1 MIYIYIFYFLF
12 FGFLLTAI
20 IGLLA
25 SWIDRKVTAKV
36 QYRVGPPLL
45 QPLIDI
51 VKLLG
56 KETLI
61 PAGSSKI
68 TFLMAPVIGFAS
80 VILVSTLLWVNNI
93 YPTKSFLGDLIVVL
107 YLLVIPSISIIMGG
121 FASKN
126 PLASLGASREMKLIL
141 SYELPFILAVLV
153 AVIKSGFTFRLGE
166 ILAFQ
171 AQNGAFV
178 TSWSGTLALIVAII
192 CMQAKLALVPFDIPE
207 AETEIVG
214 GPLIDIVKLLGKET
228 LIPAGA
234 SKITF
239 LMAPVIGLAS
249 VILVSTL
256 LWINNIYPA
265 RSFLGD
271 LIVVLYLLVIPSI
284 SIIMGG
290 FASRN
295 PLASLGAS
303 REMKLI
309 LSYELPFILAI
320 LVAVIKSGFTFR
332 LGEILIFQG
341 QNGAFVKSWSGT
353 LALIVAIICMQ
364 AKLALVPFDIPEA
377 ETEISGGVL
386 IEYSGT
392 GLAIYRLMKNMLMF
406 TVPFFLIIVFMGGLR
421 FDGIHLLY
429 GGLKY
434 IGLVALMTVIRN
446 TNPRVRIDQAVKFF
460 WGPMTIIAIIAIIL
474 ALLGR

>member
-1 MIYIYIFYFLF
+1 MIFIFYFLF

-68 TFLMAPVIGFAS
+68 TFLIAPVIGF
-80 VILVSTLLWVNNI
+80 
-93 YPTKSFLGDLIVVL
+93 
-107 YLLVIPSISIIMGG
+107 
-121 FASKN
+121 
-126 PLASLGASREMKLIL
+126 
-141 SYELPFILAVLV
+141 
-153 AVIKSGFTFRLGE
+153 
-166 ILAFQ
+166 
-171 AQNGAFV
+171 
-178 TSWSGTLALIVAII
+178 
-192 CMQAKLALVPFDIPE
+192 
-207 AETEIVG
+207 
-214 GPLIDIVKLLGKET
+214 
-228 LIPAGA
+228 
-234 SKITF
+234 
-239 LMAPVIGLAS
+239 AS

-320 LVAVIKSGFTFR
+320 LVTVIKSGFTFR
-332 LGEILIFQG
+332 LGEILTFQG

-377 ETEISGGVL
+377 ETEIAGGPL
-386 IEYSGT
+386 IEYSGS

-429 GGLKY
+429 GVLKY

-460 WGPMTIIAIIAIIL
+460 WGPITIIAIIAIIL

>member
-1 MIYIYIFYFLF
+1 MIYIFYFLF

-68 TFLMAPVIGFAS
+68 TFLMAPVIGLAS
-80 VILVSTLLWVNNI
+80 VILVSTLLWINNI
-93 YPTKSFLGDLIVVL
+93 YPAKSFLGDLIVVL
-107 YLLVIPSISIIMGG
+107 YLLVIPSISII
-121 FASKN
+121 
-126 PLASLGASREMKLIL
+126 I
-141 SYELPFILAVLV
+141 
-153 AVIKSGFTFRLGE
+153 
-166 ILAFQ
+166 
-171 AQNGAFV
+171 
-178 TSWSGTLALIVAII
+178 
-192 CMQAKLALVPFDIPE
+192 
-207 AETEIVG
+207 
-214 GPLIDIVKLLGKET
+214 
-228 LIPAGA
+228 
-234 SKITF
+234 
-239 LMAPVIGLAS
+239 
-249 VILVSTL
+249 
-256 LWINNIYPA
+256 
-265 RSFLGD
+265 
-271 LIVVLYLLVIPSI
+271 
-284 SIIMGG
+284 GG

-332 LGEILIFQG
+332 LGEILTFQA
-341 QNGAFVKSWSGT
+341 QNGAFVRSWSGT

-377 ETEISGGVL
+377 ETEIVGGPL
-386 IEYSGT
+386 IEYSGS

-406 TVPFFLIIVFMGGLR
+406 TVPFFLIIVFIGGLR
-421 FDGIHLLY
+421 LDGIHLLY
-429 GGLKY
+429 GVLKY

-460 WGPMTIIAIIAIIL
+460 WGPVTIIAIIAVIL

>member
-1 MIYIYIFYFLF
+1 MIYIFYFLF

-80 VILVSTLLWVNNI
+80 VILVSTLLW
-93 YPTKSFLGDLIVVL
+93 
-107 YLLVIPSISIIMGG
+107 
-121 FASKN
+121 
-126 PLASLGASREMKLIL
+126 
-141 SYELPFILAVLV
+141 
-153 AVIKSGFTFRLGE
+153 
-166 ILAFQ
+166 
-171 AQNGAFV
+171 
-178 TSWSGTLALIVAII
+178 
-192 CMQAKLALVPFDIPE
+192 
-207 AETEIVG
+207 
-214 GPLIDIVKLLGKET
+214 
-228 LIPAGA
+228 
-234 SKITF
+234 
-239 LMAPVIGLAS
+239 
-249 VILVSTL
+249 
-256 LWINNIYPA
+256 INNIYPA
-265 RSFLGD
+265 KSFLGD

-309 LSYELPFILAI
+309 LSYELPFILAV
-320 LVAVIKSGFTFR
+320 LVTVIKSGFTFR
-332 LGEILIFQG
+332 LGEILTFQA
-341 QNGAFVKSWSGT
+341 QNGAFVGSWSGT

-377 ETEISGGVL
+377 ETEIAGGPL
-386 IEYSGT
+386 IEYSGS

-406 TVPFFLIIVFMGGLR
+406 TVPFFLIIIFIGGLR

-429 GGLKY
+429 GVLKY

-460 WGPMTIIAIIAIIL
+460 WGPVTIIAIIAIIL

>member
-1 MIYIYIFYFLF
+1 MIYIFYFLF

-56 KETLI
+56 KETLV
-61 PAGSSKI
+61 PAGS
-68 TFLMAPVIGFAS
+68 
-80 VILVSTLLWVNNI
+80 
-93 YPTKSFLGDLIVVL
+93 
-107 YLLVIPSISIIMGG
+107 
-121 FASKN
+121 
-126 PLASLGASREMKLIL
+126 
-141 SYELPFILAVLV
+141 
-153 AVIKSGFTFRLGE
+153 
-166 ILAFQ
+166 
-171 AQNGAFV
+171 
-178 TSWSGTLALIVAII
+178 
-192 CMQAKLALVPFDIPE
+192 
-207 AETEIVG
+207 
-214 GPLIDIVKLLGKET
+214 
-228 LIPAGA
+228 

-265 RSFLGD
+265 KSFLGD

-303 REMKLI
+303 REMKLV
-309 LSYELPFILAI
+309 LGYELPFVLAT
-320 LVAVIKSGFTFR
+320 LVSVIKSGYTFR
-332 LGEILIFQG
+332 LGEILAFQA
-341 QNGAFVKSWSGT
+341 QNGAFVRSWSGT
-353 LALIVAIICMQ
+353 LALIVAIMCMQ

-377 ETEISGGVL
+377 ETEIVGGPL
-386 IEYSGT
+386 IEYSGS

-406 TVPFFLIIVFMGGLR
+406 TVPFFLIIVFIGGLR
-421 FDGIHLLY
+421 LDGIHLLY
-429 GGLKY
+429 GVLKY

>member
-1 MIYIYIFYFLF
+1 MIYIFYFLF

-68 TFLMAPVIGFAS
+68 TFLMAPVIG
-80 VILVSTLLWVNNI
+80 
-93 YPTKSFLGDLIVVL
+93 
-107 YLLVIPSISIIMGG
+107 
-121 FASKN
+121 
-126 PLASLGASREMKLIL
+126 
-141 SYELPFILAVLV
+141 
-153 AVIKSGFTFRLGE
+153 
-166 ILAFQ
+166 
-171 AQNGAFV
+171 
-178 TSWSGTLALIVAII
+178 
-192 CMQAKLALVPFDIPE
+192 
-207 AETEIVG
+207 
-214 GPLIDIVKLLGKET
+214 
-228 LIPAGA
+228 
-234 SKITF
+234 
-239 LMAPVIGLAS
+239 LAS

-265 RSFLGD
+265 KSFLGD

-303 REMKLI
+303 REMKLV
-309 LSYELPFILAI
+309 LGYELPFILAT
-320 LVAVIKSGFTFR
+320 LVSVIKSGYTFR
-332 LGEILIFQG
+332 LGEILDFQA
-341 QNGAFVKSWSGT
+341 QNGAFVGSWSGV

-377 ETEISGGVL
+377 ETEIVGGPL
-386 IEYSGT
+386 IEYSGS

-406 TVPFFLIIVFMGGLR
+406 TVPFFLIIVFIGGLR

-434 IGLVALMTVIRN
+434 IGLVVLMTLIRN

>member
-1 MIYIYIFYFLF
+1 MIYIFYFLF

-56 KETLI
+56 KETLV
-61 PAGSSKI
+61 PAGS
-68 TFLMAPVIGFAS
+68 
-80 VILVSTLLWVNNI
+80 
-93 YPTKSFLGDLIVVL
+93 
-107 YLLVIPSISIIMGG
+107 
-121 FASKN
+121 
-126 PLASLGASREMKLIL
+126 
-141 SYELPFILAVLV
+141 
-153 AVIKSGFTFRLGE
+153 
-166 ILAFQ
+166 
-171 AQNGAFV
+171 
-178 TSWSGTLALIVAII
+178 
-192 CMQAKLALVPFDIPE
+192 
-207 AETEIVG
+207 
-214 GPLIDIVKLLGKET
+214 
-228 LIPAGA
+228 

-256 LWINNIYPA
+256 LWVNNIYPA
-265 RSFLGD
+265 KSFLGD

-303 REMKLI
+303 REMKLV
-309 LSYELPFILAI
+309 LGYELPFVLAT
-320 LVAVIKSGFTFR
+320 LVSVIKSGYTFR
-332 LGEILIFQG
+332 LGEILAFQA
-341 QNGAFVKSWSGT
+341 QNGAFVRSWSGT

-377 ETEISGGVL
+377 ETEIVGGPL
-386 IEYSGT
+386 IEYSGS

-406 TVPFFLIIVFMGGLR
+406 TVPFFLIIVFIGGLR
-421 FDGIHLLY
+421 LDGIHLLY
-429 GGLKY
+429 GVLKY

>member
-1 MIYIYIFYFLF
+1 MIYIFYFLF
-12 FGFLLTAI
+12 YGFFLTAI

-25 SWIDRKVTAKV
+25 SWIDRKVTARI

-80 VILVSTLLWVNNI
+80 VILVSTLLWINNI
-93 YPTKSFLGDLIVVL
+93 NPAKSFLGDLIVVL
-107 YLLVIPSISIIMGG
+107 Y
-121 FASKN
+121 F
-126 PLASLGASREMKLIL
+126 
-141 SYELPFILAVLV
+141 
-153 AVIKSGFTFRLGE
+153 
-166 ILAFQ
+166 
-171 AQNGAFV
+171 
-178 TSWSGTLALIVAII
+178 
-192 CMQAKLALVPFDIPE
+192 
-207 AETEIVG
+207 
-214 GPLIDIVKLLGKET
+214 
-228 LIPAGA
+228 
-234 SKITF
+234 
-239 LMAPVIGLAS
+239 
-249 VILVSTL
+249 
-256 LWINNIYPA
+256 
-265 RSFLGD
+265 
-271 LIVVLYLLVIPSI
+271 LVIPSI

-303 REMKLI
+303 REMKLV
-309 LSYELPFILAI
+309 LSYELPFILAM
-320 LVAVIKSGFTFR
+320 LVTVIKSGFTFK
-332 LGEILIFQG
+332 LGEILAFQA
-341 QNGAFVKSWSGT
+341 QNGALVRSWSGV

-364 AKLALVPFDIPEA
+364 AKLALIPFDIPEA

-386 IEYSGT
+386 IEYSGS
-392 GLAIYRLMKNMLMF
+392 GLAIYKLTKNMLLF
-406 TVPFFLIIVFMGGLR
+406 TLPFFLIIIFIGGLR

-429 GGLKY
+429 SVLKY

-460 WGPMTIIAIIAIIL
+460 WGPMTIIAIIAVVL

>member
-1 MIYIYIFYFLF
+1 MIYIFYFLF

-68 TFLMAPVIGFAS
+68 TFLMAPVIG
-80 VILVSTLLWVNNI
+80 
-93 YPTKSFLGDLIVVL
+93 
-107 YLLVIPSISIIMGG
+107 
-121 FASKN
+121 
-126 PLASLGASREMKLIL
+126 
-141 SYELPFILAVLV
+141 
-153 AVIKSGFTFRLGE
+153 
-166 ILAFQ
+166 
-171 AQNGAFV
+171 
-178 TSWSGTLALIVAII
+178 
-192 CMQAKLALVPFDIPE
+192 
-207 AETEIVG
+207 
-214 GPLIDIVKLLGKET
+214 
-228 LIPAGA
+228 
-234 SKITF
+234 
-239 LMAPVIGLAS
+239 LAS

-256 LWINNIYPA
+256 LWINNIYPVK
-265 RSFLGD
+265 SFLGD

-320 LVAVIKSGFTFR
+320 LVTVIKSGFTFR
-332 LGEILIFQG
+332 LGEILTFQA
-341 QNGAFVKSWSGT
+341 QNGAFVRSWSGT

-377 ETEISGGVL
+377 ETEIVGGPL
-386 IEYSGT
+386 IEYSGS

-406 TVPFFLIIVFMGGLR
+406 TVPFFLIIVFIGGLR
-421 FDGIHLLY
+421 LDGIHLLY
-429 GGLKY
+429 GVLKY

-460 WGPMTIIAIIAIIL
+460 WGPVTIIAIIAIIL